1 MEKDIEILSTVIANH
16 LFLSQFEAFRA
27 SILSLR
33 SRNPALSLGILR
45 TVVSRAGRFPHILW
59 SPSCPS
65 PSHLAFLCALE
76 LLATL
81 QHLPQP
87 FPSPY
92 DLDPDLLHLK
102 VEFLLLV
109 QLASFRLSHDLRSSF
124 VQLQIIP
131 NEEEN
136 ATLGVE
142 AAGFESRPEDFSQ
155 SMAADLSTS
164 GSDSAAVL
172 ERILDLGVRR
182 LREDLTEDEGVS
194 VASAFEFTDRELKWL
209 RKVFLEQAEFFDVLC
224 WNIQRQLDWMDP
236 YDSGLAISVP
246 TDVEG
251 GAGSSTE
258 GDDLKDLRWI
268 QQNVQVAHLSALKE
282 CLKNGDDDAAIS
294 HLQFFHIEFGLEES
308 EYR

>member
-1 MEKDIEILSTVIANH
+1 MEKDIKLLSTVIANH

-27 SILSLR
+27 LILSLR
-33 SRNPALSLGILR
+33 SRNPALSLGILH
-45 TVVSRAGRFPHILW
+45 TVVSRAGRFPGILW

-65 PSHLAFLCALE
+65 PSHLTFLCALE

-81 QHLPQP
+81 HHLPQP
-87 FPSPY
+87 FPYPY
-92 DLDPDLLHLK
+92 DLDPDLLRLK

-109 QLASFRLSHDLRSSF
+109 QFASFRLSHDLRSSF

-136 ATLGVE
+136 AALGVE
-142 AAGFESRPEDFSQ
+142 AGDFESRPEDLARG
-155 SMAADLSTS
+155 MAAELSTS

-194 VASAFEFTDRELKWL
+194 AASAASAFEFTDRELQWL

-224 WNIQRQLDWMDP
+224 CNIQKQLD
-236 YDSGLAISVP
+236 
-246 TDVEG
+246 
-251 GAGSSTE
+251 
-258 GDDLKDLRWI
+258 
-268 QQNVQVAHLSALKE
+268 
-282 CLKNGDDDAAIS
+282 
-294 HLQFFHIEFGLEES
+294 
-308 EYR
+308 